1 MWPYIAICDRIFEE
15 FSARIL
21 CIHGAGI
28 CFWPTLFITFVR
40 HALFVLICP
49 CFNQYCFLQV
59 TQHQTLRHFLPH
71 TQVLPSTHS
80 GTSLHTLRH
89 FLPRTQALPSTHSGT
104 SFHTLRHF
112 LPHTQALSSTHSGT
126 SFHTLRYFLPHTQ
139 VLPRTQALP
148 STQSGTSFMYLEL
161 GVTQRHTHTH
171 TTHTHTHTHSHTH
184 THTHTHTSFT
194 RTQFWLAF
202 TSGIK
207 SVKTKALPQEL
218 FGWLA
223 MTNQGRS
230 AEQSSWRSPHVNL
243 DLNLKLNYRN
253 TSSKIVSCGGQRHK
267 NTHVQCSHV
276 YTYTQVC
283 RYP

>member
-1 MWPYIAICDRIFEE
+1 M
-15 FSARIL
+15 
-21 CIHGAGI
+21 
-28 CFWPTLFITFVR
+28 R

-171 TTHTHTHTHSHTH
+171 TTHTHTHTGAPATTAVCGEEVEKYKAATRYSEKHST
-184 THTHTHTSFT
+184 
-194 RTQFWLAF
+194 
-202 TSGIK
+202 
-207 SVKTKALPQEL
+207 E
-218 FGWLA
+218 
-223 MTNQGRS
+223 TNSISREQKDGRS
-230 AEQSSWRSPHVNL
+230 SRDRWYAGRVAYNAKPCTESMQLTISSVHIELLRPPAWHN
-243 DLNLKLNYRN
+243 
-253 TSSKIVSCGGQRHK
+253 
-267 NTHVQCSHV
+267 CS
-276 YTYTQVC
+276 T
-283 RYP
+283 